1 MMKRMLSAIFA
12 IVMCASMTQIQAH
25 AKIEYMSPAT
35 HVAFV
40 YGREPVRVDIDFSG
54 IKKENASAYREQIEQ
69 YVEEMNLDAVPCEH
83 IGSAVVCIEAYVT
96 REQLRKMRAHDWE
109 VGLIY
114 LDENGEHL
122 PEDWVIAC
130 YHDGDVNG
138 DNVANASDAAMILMD
153 CAQFGASGVHLLDG
167 GSYFVVPG
175 ERLASADYNYDGEV
189 TAADAAAVLIHAAK
203 VGANGYDYHG
213 YDYQN

>member
-1 MMKRMLSAIFA
+1 MKRMISAIFA
-12 IVMCASMTQIQAH
+12 IVMCMETALPVH
-25 AKIEYMSPAT
+25 AKIKYMSPAA

-40 YGREPVRVDIDFSG
+40 YGREPVHVEITFGDIE
-54 IKKENASAYREQIEQ
+54 KENASAYSEQIEQ
-69 YVEEMNLDAVPCEH
+69 YIEAMDLDAVPCENNDY
-83 IGSAVVCIEAYVT
+83 ATACIEAYVT

-138 DNVANASDAAMILMD
+138 DNVANASDAALILMD

-189 TAADAAAVLIHAAK
+189 TAADAAAVLIHVAK